1 MIINNVLEQLDSLR
15 LLDRPYKSHY
25 AASKDEVT
33 RCHYSALLLMV
44 LLSEGAISERQQRML
59 DLWLPSIN
67 LVGRQSELCDLAGRL
82 AKDKLGEAT
91 RLLQQDPRLIR
102 SLLLDAMIFCRL
114 DKALTDSAISLLEV
128 LASFFELK
136 ENVLNDIVYLAALIL
151 GLPTDVLT
159 KPQLSR
165 VFLSSYNVWLDY
177 IYDDSVG
184 QKIMVPY
191 TGSGEFEVV
200 KVMVSQGERVMS
212 GQSIIEVESDK
223 ACMEIASPAT
233 GFVTEILVEVG
244 ENISTGSKLM
254 ILESDNYI

>member
-15 LLDRPYKSHY
+15 LLDKPYKSHY
-25 AASKDEVT
+25 AVSKDEVT

-44 LLSEGAISERQQRML
+44 LLSEGAITEQQQRML

-67 LVGRQSELCDLAGRL
+67 LVGRQAELCDLAGHL

-91 RLLQQDPRLIR
+91 RLLQKDPRLIR
-102 SLLLDAMIFCRL
+102 SLLLDAIIFSRL
-114 DKALTDSAISLLEV
+114 DKPLTDTTTFLLEA

-136 ENVLNDIVYLAALIL
+136 ERVLNDIVYLAALIL

-165 VFLSSYNVWLDY
+165 VFLSPYNVWSDY
-177 IYDDSVG
+177 IYGDSVG
-184 QKIMVPY
+184 QKTVVSY

-200 KVMVSQGERVMS
+200 KIMVSQGEWVMS
-212 GQSIIEVESDK
+212 GQNIIEVESDK
-223 ACMEIASPAT
+223 VSMEIASPAT
-233 GFVTEILVEVG
+233 GFVTDILVELG
-244 ENISTGSKLM
+244 EKISTGSKFM
-254 ILESDNYI
+254 ILKNGTPI